1 MQKEGF
7 NIIYLDNASSAP
19 VYDEVRR
26 AVSDTMACCYANP
39 SSVHSA
45 AAPCR
50 RVLRESRKIMA
61 ELLGFRDSSVYF
73 TSGGTEANN
82 TAVRSAVCRTDRRQI
97 IVSAQEHSSVLS
109 PALSLRAAGF
119 TVEFIYPDRCG
130 RIDPDVLASAA
141 GRNTAL
147 ICVQA
152 ANNETG
158 VVQDIEAVAAVAHS
172 VGALYH
178 CDAVQSFGHADTAL
192 HCADT
197 VSVSAHKFGG
207 PKGVGCLA
215 VRAGLRPEPLI
226 TGGGQEFGLRSGT
239 ENLPGIAGMALAAR
253 LAHGELE
260 REAVRQRELVELLL
274 GSIEPD
280 IPGLRV
286 NSGAALRLPGIVS
299 LGIPGVS
306 GEELMTRLDSAGVC
320 VSVGSILSAA
330 I

>member
-1 MQKEGF
+1 
-7 NIIYLDNASSAP
+7 
-19 VYDEVRR
+19 
-26 AVSDTMACCYANP
+26 
-39 SSVHSA
+39 
-45 AAPCR
+45 
-50 RVLRESRKIMA
+50 MA

-82 TAVRSAVCRTDRRQI
+82 TAVRSAACRTDRRQI

-119 TVEFIYPDRCG
+119 TVELIYPDRCG
-130 RIDPDVLASAA
+130 RIDPNDLAAAA
-141 GRNTAL
+141 GRDTAL

-158 VVQDIEAVAAVAHS
+158 VVQDIEAIAAVAHS

-178 CDAVQSFGHADTAL
+178 CDAVQSFGHADMPL
-192 HCADT
+192 RCADT

-239 ENLPGIAGMALAAR
+239 ENVPGIAGMALAAR
-253 LAHGELE
+253 LAYGELD
-260 REAVRQRELVELLL
+260 RESARQRELIGLLVGAL
-274 GSIEPD
+274 EPD
-280 IPGLRV
+280 IPGLRI
-286 NSGAALRLPGIVS
+286 NSGDALRLPGIIS
-299 LGIPGVS
+299 LGFPGIS
-306 GEELMTRLDSAGVC
+306 GEELLTRLDSAGIC
-320 VSVGSILSAA
+320 VSVGSACAAGDREPSHVLTAMGQSRELATEAVRISVGRLTTREEILTAA
-330 I
+330 AKISGTVHLIKDNRGGELCR